1 MEDNIRVL
9 IVTNTYPSEDRPGD
23 TPSIKDQVED
33 LKRLGVS
40 VEVLYIDGKRKKINY
55 IWGALKIFLLSFM
68 PRKYD
73 LIHAFY
79 GHTGV
84 LAKFQNKYPVVVTF
98 LGSDLLASNL
108 LSKKDRW
115 IGKYAARMANGVIVM
130 TDEMKKASNRPDASV
145 IPFGANTDIFNLYPA
160 SQARVDLG
168 LRHDKKLILFPW
180 EPTRP
185 EKRYWIAQEVVSLLQ
200 SNYDVELLT
209 VFNKPREI
217 IAKYMS
223 ACDVMLLTSEHE
235 GAPLAVRE
243 ALACRLPVVSV
254 DVGDVRKVVEETG
267 GGYIASKDA
276 SDLAEKVSWVFEG
289 KENLFNYPSKMQKS
303 EDSAKEVLSF
313 YKKLD
318 FGKKR

>member
-1 MEDNIRVL
+1 MNDNIHVL
-9 IVTNTYPSEDRPGD
+9 VVTNTYPTEARPGD

-40 VEVLYIDGKRKKINY
+40 VEVFHINGKRKINY
-55 IWGALKIFLLSFM
+55 LIGALKVFLLSFK
-68 PRKYD
+68 PQKYD

-84 LAKFQNKYPVVVTF
+84 LARFQNRYPVVVTF
-98 LGSDLLASNL
+98 LGSDLLTSHL

-115 IGKYAARMANGVIVM
+115 IGAIAARIANGVIVM
-130 TDEMKKASNRPDASV
+130 TEEMKKASNRQDACV
-145 IPFGANTDIFNLYPA
+145 IPFGANATIFKPYPA
-160 SQARVDLG
+160 SAARAELG
-168 LRHDKKLILFPW
+168 LQMEKKFILFPW

-185 EKRYWIAQEVVSLLQ
+185 EKRYWIAQEVVRLLQ
-200 SNYDVELLT
+200 SDYNVELLT
-209 VFNKPREI
+209 VYNRPREI

-243 ALACRLPVVSV
+243 ALASRLPVVSV
-254 DVGDVRKVVEETG
+254 DVGDVRKIVEETG
-267 GGYIASKDA
+267 GGYIASQDA
-276 SDLAEKVSWVFEG
+276 SDIAKKISWVFEG
-289 KENLFNYPSKMQKS
+289 KEKLFNHPSKMKLS
-303 EDSAKEVLSF
+303 EDSAREVLTF
-313 YKKLD
+313 YEKLG